1 VLEAEFRAHGK
12 AAVEG
17 EALCRGHG
25 GSCGGLASQ
34 CHVEPKLLKLDLA
47 CELEALP
54 LGGR

>member
-1 VLEAEFRAHGK
+1 MLEAEFRAHGK

-47 CELEALP
+47 CELETLP
-54 LGGR
+54 LGG